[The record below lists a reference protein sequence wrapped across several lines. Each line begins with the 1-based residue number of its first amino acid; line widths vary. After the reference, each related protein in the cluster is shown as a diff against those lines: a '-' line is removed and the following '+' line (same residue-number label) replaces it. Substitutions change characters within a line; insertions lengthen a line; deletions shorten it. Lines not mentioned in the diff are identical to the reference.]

1 MTTAKQRAAAQ
12 IQALLEY
19 RARGLGDQG
28 IDQMIYNL
36 KVKYG
41 WLDNTTT
48 VNVNTPAKRINVVYS
63 YSKYGR
69 AIPPR
74 STVW

>member
-1 MTTAKQRAAAQ
+1 MITAKQRAAAQ

-19 RARGLGDQG
+19 RARGLGDQN
-28 IDQMIYNL
+28 IDHLIYNL

-41 WLDNTTT
+41 WIGSTSID
-48 VNVNTPAKRINVVYS
+48 VNTPAKRINVVYS

>member
-19 RARGLGDQG
+19 RARGLGDQN
-28 IDQMIYNL
+28 IDQMIYGL
-36 KVKYG
+36 KAKYG
-41 WLDNTTT
+41 WLNSTS